1 MKKKPLPTPL
11 RSLLTGLFI
20 LAVLV
25 IYAYGFQVTK
35 VNLEETKSETR
46 QTQGQRI
53 IRALFQPDLITYDK
67 EEFNVSAPIMIPCP
81 PQGYTAPAPDTSGP
95 YLIVTPACA
104 DPNTEITV
112 EGFNLEAQTTGPL
125 NFFPVPDIPLQLSTV
140 TADANGHF
148 VVTAKLPRQRTSDVP
163 MEIRVTTRRNIGLP
177 RFTRTAMDT
186 WDKII
191 ETIFLALLATTFGT
205 ILAAPVSFMAARNLM
220 KDIRTPISGVALALL
235 LIPLGLWLGSGLAS
249 QIGVWSAQ
257 LTTNPWLNLI
267 TLAIAPALAVLLA
280 RWALPQEETAA
291 PALSL
296 RLIRF
301 AALLGA
307 VLLVVLS
314 LFLLSSFLMWGGEAL
329 APLLGSFGFL
339 GKFILNLG
347 EILGM
352 FVTLL
357 TALAVAAF
365 FSSLA
370 GQLGL
375 WLNAHLPMLTNRVVT
390 LLLSAS
396 AGAVLFFLFDAAITW
411 LYQSEAP
418 AQIHPFPLLTGPI
431 LGALLALFRKP
442 NDSIATGIII
452 YTITRTILN
461 ALRSIESLVMV
472 IVFVVWVGIG
482 PFAGVLA
489 LALHT
494 IASNAKLYSEQ
505 VESISAGPLEALKAT
520 GATRLQTIIYA
531 VIPQII
537 PPFISLTMYRWDINV
552 RMSTIIGFAGGGGI
566 GFLLQQNMNLLN
578 YRSAS
583 VQMLAI
589 AVVVSAMDYLS
600 STLREKVV

>member
-1 MKKKPLPTPL
+1 MKKNPLPVPV
-11 RSLLTGLFI
+11 RSLLTGLLVL
-20 LAVLV
+20 LALV

-67 EEFNVSAPIMIPCP
+67 QEFNVSAPIMIPCP
-81 PQGYTAPAPDTSGP
+81 PQGYTAPAPETSGP
-95 YLIVTPACA
+95 YIIVTPGCS

-112 EGFNLEAQTTGPL
+112 EGFNLEPQTTGPL
-125 NFFPVPDIPLQLSTV
+125 NFFPVPDVPLQLSTV
-140 TADANGHF
+140 TADASGHF
-148 VVTAKLPRQRTSDVP
+148 LVTAKLPRQRTSDAP
-163 MEIRVTTRRNIGLP
+163 MEIRVTTRRNVGLP

-186 WDKII
+186 WEKII

-205 ILAAPVSFMAARNLM
+205 ILAAPISFVAARNLM
-220 KDIRTPISGVALALL
+220 KDITTSLSGVALALL
-235 LIPLGLWLGSGLAS
+235 LIPLGLWLGASLAG
-249 QIGVWSAQ
+249 QIGAWSVT
-257 LTTNPWLNLI
+257 LTANPALNIIALLI
-267 TLAIAPALAVLLA
+267 APTLALFAA
-280 RWALPQEETAA
+280 RWALPQEEKNPPTT
-291 PALSL
+291 SV
-296 RLIRF
+296 RLLRF
-301 AALLGA
+301 AALLGVA
-307 VLLVVLS
+307 LLTVLS
-314 LFLLSSFLMWGGEAL
+314 LFLLAAFLMWGGKSL
-329 APLLGSFGFL
+329 MPLLGDFGFL
-339 GKFILNLG
+339 AKFIFNLG

-352 FVTLL
+352 LVTLL

-365 FSSLA
+365 FSGLA
-370 GQLGL
+370 SQLGL
-375 WLNAHLPMLTNRVVT
+375 WMSVHLPQQASKLVT
-390 LLLSAS
+390 ILLSAA
-396 AGAVLFFLFDAAITW
+396 AGATLFALFGATVAW
-411 LYQSEAP
+411 LYQIEDLN
-418 AQIHPFPLLTGPI
+418 QTRFIPLALGGA

-442 NDSIATGIII
+442 NDSIATGLIV
-452 YTITRTILN
+452 YTVTRTILN

-494 IASNAKLYSEQ
+494 IAANAKLYSEQ

-578 YRSAS
+578 YRGAS

-600 STLREKVV
+600 STMREKVV

>member
-1 MKKKPLPTPL
+1 MKKNPLPVPV
-11 RSLLTGLFI
+11 RSLLTGLLVL
-20 LAVLV
+20 LALV

-67 EEFNVSAPIMIPCP
+67 QEFNVSAPIMIPCP
-81 PQGYTAPAPDTSGP
+81 PQGYTAPAPETSGP
-95 YLIVTPACA
+95 YIIVTPGCS

-112 EGFNLEAQTTGPL
+112 EGFNLEPQTTGPL
-125 NFFPVPDIPLQLSTV
+125 NFFPVPDVPLQLSTV
-140 TADANGHF
+140 TADASGHF
-148 VVTAKLPRQRTSDVP
+148 LVTAKLPRQRTSDAP
-163 MEIRVTTRRNIGLP
+163 MEIRVTTRRNVGLP

-186 WDKII
+186 WEKII

-205 ILAAPVSFMAARNLM
+205 ILAAPVSFVAARNLM
-220 KDIRTPISGVALALL
+220 KDITTSLSGVALALL
-235 LIPLGLWLGSGLAS
+235 LIPLGLWLGANLAG
-249 QIGVWSAQ
+249 QIGAWSVT
-257 LTTNPWLNLI
+257 LTANPALNIIALLI
-267 TLAIAPALAVLLA
+267 APTLALFAA
-280 RWALPQEETAA
+280 RWALPQEEKNPPTT
-291 PALSL
+291 SV
-296 RLIRF
+296 RLLRF
-301 AALLGA
+301 AALLGVA
-307 VLLVVLS
+307 LLTVLS
-314 LFLLSSFLMWGGEAL
+314 LFLLAAFLMWGGKSL
-329 APLLGSFGFL
+329 MPLLGDFGFL
-339 GKFILNLG
+339 AKFIFNLG

-352 FVTLL
+352 LVTLL

-365 FSSLA
+365 FSGLA
-370 GQLGL
+370 SQLGL
-375 WLNAHLPMLTNRVVT
+375 WMSVHLPQQASKLVT
-390 LLLSAS
+390 ILLSAA
-396 AGAVLFFLFDAAITW
+396 AGATLFALIGATVAW
-411 LYQSEAP
+411 LYQIEDLN
-418 AQIHPFPLLTGPI
+418 QTRFIPLALGGA

-442 NDSIATGIII
+442 NDSIATGLIV
-452 YTITRTILN
+452 YTVTRTILN

-494 IASNAKLYSEQ
+494 IAANAKLYSEQ

-578 YRSAS
+578 YRGAS

-600 STLREKVV
+600 STMREKVV